1 MFGPVWTLLYVM
13 IGAAGWL
20 LWRST
25 VTHQRR
31 RAFILYGIQ
40 LILNAVWSPLFF
52 GTYPTYGVAGLWVAL
67 VVIYLLLLTV
77 TVSIKVFA
85 SVSKIAAWLFV
96 PYGLW
101 VAYASTLNLYMAL
114 HN

>member
-1 MFGPVWTLLYVM
+1 MDSAIRDDRCSGMVALVLYSY
-13 IGAAGWL
+13 APETT
-20 LWRST
+20 S
-25 VTHQRR
+25 
-31 RAFILYGIQ
+31 LYSLRHSADSQ
-40 LILNAVWSPLFF
+40 CCLEPDFF

-77 TVSIKVFA
+77 MVSIKVFA